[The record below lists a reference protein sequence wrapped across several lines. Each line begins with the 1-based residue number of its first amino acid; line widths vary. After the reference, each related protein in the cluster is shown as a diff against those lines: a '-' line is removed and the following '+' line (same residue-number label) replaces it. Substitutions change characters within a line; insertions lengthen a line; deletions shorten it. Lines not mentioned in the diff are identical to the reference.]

1 MKDTV
6 DIIIWIIFTFCI
18 SIMSAYCF
26 LAWVSIRALLKY
38 LKTNSFT
45 DYKAILNSALAP
57 PISIVAPAY
66 NEGKTIV
73 DNAKSLLALHYNN
86 YEVLIVNDG
95 SKDDTLQ
102 KLIDAFDLSPI
113 EMPINIQIPCKEIK
127 AVYKSSNPAFKKFS
141 VIDKVNGGKADA
153 LNAGTNVAQSPYIT
167 CIDVDCV
174 LEQDALIKMIKPF
187 LEETEKRVIASGGVV
202 RIANSCVIENG
213 KLVKVEVPDK
223 FIARV
228 QVLEYIRAFLL
239 GRMAWSKLDGLL
251 LISGA
256 FGMFDKEIMIKAGG
270 YNHKT
275 VGEDMELVVRMR
287 RYMHDHNLPYTV
299 TYIPDPLCWT
309 EAPEDYKILGRQRS
323 RWTRG
328 TMETLWFHRKMFLN
342 PKYKILGLLSYP
354 FWLVYEYMAPIIEA
368 VGLVFSIFLAFLG
381 LINWHFFVLLV
392 IFVYTFAVMFSMLSL
407 LTEEITFYQYTKRKD
422 YFKLISAALLEPLF
436 FHPFV
441 VYCAINGNIELIRG
455 KKNWGEMTRKGL
467 SQPKA

>member
-1 MKDTV
+1 MKEYIDF
-6 DIIIWIIFTFCI
+6 IIWIIFLFCV
-18 SIMSAYCF
+18 SIMSAYLI
-26 LAWVSIRALLKY
+26 LAAISVVTLRKY
-38 LKTNSFT
+38 LKTNSFS
-45 DYKAILNSALAP
+45 DYNSILNSPLAP
-57 PISIVAPAY
+57 PVSIIAPAY
-66 NEGKTIV
+66 NEGLTIV

-102 KLIDAFDLSPI
+102 KLIAAFDLQLIQVPV
-113 EMPINIQIPCKEIK
+113 NIQIECKEIRG
-127 AVYKSSNPAFKKFS
+127 VYRSSNPAFKKFR

-153 LNAGTNVAQSPYIT
+153 LNAGINVASAPYIT

-174 LEQDALIKMIKPF
+174 LEQDSLIKMVKPF
-187 LEETEKRVIASGGVV
+187 LEATKKRVIASGGVV

-213 KLVKVEVPDK
+213 KLMSVEVPDK
-223 FIARV
+223 LVARI

-239 GRMAWSKLDGLL
+239 GRMAWSRMDGLL

-256 FGMFDKEIMIKAGG
+256 FGMFDKDIAIKAGG
-270 YNHKT
+270 YYHKT

-299 TYIPDPLCWT
+299 TFIPDPLCWT

-328 TMETLWFHRKMFLN
+328 TMETLWLHREMLLN

-354 FWLVYEYMAPIIEA
+354 FWLVYEYLAPIIEA
-368 VGLVFSIFLAFLG
+368 TGLLFSIFLACMG
-381 LINWHFFVLLV
+381 LINWHFFVLLLL
-392 IFVYTFAVMFSMLSL
+392 FVYTFAIMFSMLSL
-407 LTEEITFYQYTKRKD
+407 LTEETTYYQYTKRKD
-422 YFKLISAALLEPLF
+422 YIKLIYAALLEPIF

-441 VYCAINGNIELIRG
+441 VYSAIKGNIDLVKG
-455 KKNWGEMTRKGL
+455 KKAWGDMTRKGL
-467 SQPKA
+467 SKQ